1 MKDHATEQRR
11 PVIGRSSSLARR
23 AAAILLRLGLS
34 PNAVSMASMLFSGAA
49 GICMLLAVF
58 ADRLDALLLLFLS
71 AIFIGAR
78 LSCNLLDGIMAVEGG
93 HATPSGSFFNDFP
106 DRISDSVIFVCCGF
120 ACGAGALGQ
129 SLGWASALVAAM
141 TAYIRIFGAASG
153 LDQDFGG
160 PMAKQHR
167 MLVIAVGCLVSAV
180 ELFILGFYRT
190 LFVSLVIVFLGGV
203 MTCIRRG
210 SRLVRSLEGGT

>member
-1 MKDHATEQRR
+1 MKSPATEQRR
-11 PVIGRSSSLARR
+11 PVIGRSSTLAQ
-23 AAAILLRLGLS
+23 AAARTLLGLGVS
-34 PNAVSMASMLFSGAA
+34 PNAVSIGSVLFSAAAGLCMLFAPSVDN
-49 GICMLLAVF
+49 LEAV
-58 ADRLDALLLLFLS
+58 LLLLLS
-71 AIFIGAR
+71 AVCIGAR
-78 LSCNLLDGIMAVEGG
+78 LACNLLDGIMAVEGG

-120 ACGAGALGQ
+120 ACGAGALGH

-167 MLVIAVGCLVSAV
+167 MLVIATGCLLSGV
-180 ELFILGFYRT
+180 ELMVFGFYKT